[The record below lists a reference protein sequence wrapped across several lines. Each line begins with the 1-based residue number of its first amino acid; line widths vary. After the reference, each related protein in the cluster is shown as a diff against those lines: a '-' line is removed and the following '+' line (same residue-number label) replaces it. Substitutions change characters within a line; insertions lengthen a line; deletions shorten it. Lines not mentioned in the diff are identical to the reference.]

1 MARAPTAGIDRAKD
15 VGSEPV
21 VLPTGTVTFL
31 FSDIEGS
38 TERWET
44 HGEAMKAA
52 VARHEKL
59 VRQAI
64 SRHDGYIFK
73 MLGDAFCSA
82 FATAPNALKAAVE
95 AQRALA
101 MEDFSAVDGLRVR
114 MGLHTGSADE
124 RDADYFGPAVNR
136 VARLMSIGHGAQVLL
151 SDTTH
156 ALVQNE
162 PPPETIFTDLGSH
175 RLKDL
180 AQPEHVWQVTLSGH
194 KSDFQPL
201 KSLDALPNN
210 LPIQVTSFRGRERD
224 LEDLKLHLL
233 EHRLITLVGAGGV
246 GKTRLAVQLGA
257 EVLDRFPDG
266 VWISDLAPIADA
278 ELVSSVV
285 AKALGVSQA
294 QVRLTDESITHSLK
308 GRQLL
313 LVLDNCEHVVETA
326 AALADAIHC
335 HCPDVRILVTS
346 RQALGVHGEKV
357 VRLDSLAVPDKLAN
371 IQPTAALEFGAVA
384 LFTDRASLVDQSF
397 RLGGDNARTV
407 SDICRRLDG
416 IPLAIELAAARV
428 NVMSIPNLALR
439 LDERF
444 KVLTGGSRTALPR
457 QKTLTALF
465 DWSYDLLTP
474 DERVLFNRLSIF
486 AGSFTEDAAA
496 SVCAEDGAESADVL
510 DLIGSL
516 ADKSLMVVDKSG
528 NQERYRML
536 ESTRQYALGK
546 LAAGGE
552 YERLARRYANY
563 YCNFARQPERGL
575 SAIPLSEWLARI
587 EPELENLRA
596 TMDWTLVKGQEVA
609 LGAFLA
615 GALEMFWWHG
625 GLEAEGLRWIDLA
638 LHKIDAGQQPG
649 VAAQL
654 RQAFALLMSRVLYS

>member
-1 MARAPTAGIDRAKD
+1 VESTQAT
-15 VGSEPV
+15 
-21 VLPTGTVTFL
+21 LPTGTVTFL

-44 HGEAMKAA
+44 HPDAMKAA
-52 VARHEKL
+52 VARHEEL

-64 SRHDGYIFK
+64 FQYDGYVFK
-73 MLGDAFCSA
+73 TLGDAFCAA
-82 FATAPNALKAAVE
+82 FATAPDALNAAVE
-95 AQRALA
+95 AQRALGT
-101 MEDFSAVDGLRVR
+101 EDFSAVDGLRVR
-114 MGLHTGSADE
+114 MGLHTGSAEE

-136 VARLMSIGHGAQVLL
+136 VARLASIGHGAQVLL

-162 PPPETIFTDLGSH
+162 APRGTTFTDLGSH

-180 AQPEHVWQVTLSGH
+180 AQPEHVWQLTLNSD

-201 KSLDALPNN
+201 KSLDALPHN
-210 LPIQVTSFRGRERD
+210 LPIQVTSFLGRDGD

-266 VWISDLAPIADA
+266 VWICDLAPIADA

-294 QVRLTDESITHSLK
+294 QVRLTDESITQSLK

-313 LVLDNCEHVVETA
+313 LVLDNCEHVLETA
-326 AALADAIHC
+326 AALTDAIHC

-346 RQALGVHGEKV
+346 RQALGVRGEKV
-357 VRLDSLAVPDKLAN
+357 VRLDSLAVPEKLTN
-371 IQPTAALEFGAVA
+371 IHPTAALEFGAVA
-384 LFTDRASLVDQSF
+384 LFADRASLADRSF
-397 RLGGDNARTV
+397 RLDGDNARIV

-428 NVMSIPNLALR
+428 NVMSVHNIAQR

-457 QKTLTALF
+457 QKTLRALF

-474 DERVLFNRLSIF
+474 EERVLFHQMAIF
-486 AGSFTEDAAA
+486 AGSFTHDAAA
-496 SVCAEDGAESADVL
+496 FVCADDGAEVADVL
-510 DLIGSL
+510 DLMASL
-516 ADKSLMVVDKSG
+516 ADKSLMVVDTSG
-528 NQERYRML
+528 NEERYRVL

-546 LAAGGE
+546 LAASGE
-552 YERLARRYANY
+552 HERLSRRHADYF
-563 YCNFARQPERGL
+563 CSFARHPERGFG
-575 SAIPLSEWLARI
+575 AIPLSEFLARL
-587 EPELENLRA
+587 EPELENIRA
-596 TMDWTLVKGQEVA
+596 AMDWALVRDQEVA
-609 LGAFLA
+609 LGASLA
-615 GALEMFWWHG
+615 AALEMFWWHG
-625 GLEAEGLRWIDLA
+625 GVEAEGLRWIDLA
-638 LHKIDAGQQPG
+638 LRKIDEVQQPA

-654 RQAFALLMSRVLYS
+654 RQALALLMSRVLYS

>member
-1 MARAPTAGIDRAKD
+1 VQSKPAA
-15 VGSEPV
+15 
-21 VLPTGTVTFL
+21 LPTGTITFL

-44 HGEAMKAA
+44 HRDVMKAA

-59 VRQAI
+59 VREAI
-64 SRHDGYIFK
+64 ARYDGYVFK
-73 MLGDAFCSA
+73 TLGDAFCSA
-82 FATAPNALKAAVE
+82 FDTAQSALNAAVE
-95 AQRALA
+95 AQRALGT
-101 MEDFSAVDGLRVR
+101 EDFSAVDGLRVR
-114 MGLHTGSADE
+114 MGLHTGVAEE

-136 VARLMSIGHGAQVLL
+136 VTRLMSIGHGAQVLL
-151 SDTTH
+151 SDSTH
-156 ALVQNE
+156 ALVQNDA
-162 PPPETIFTDLGSH
+162 PQGTTFTDLGLH

-180 AQPEHVWQVTLSGH
+180 AQPEHVWQVTLNGH

-201 KSLDALPNN
+201 KSLDALPHN
-210 LPIQVTSFRGRERD
+210 LPIQVTSFRGREGD
-224 LEDLKLHLL
+224 LEDLKAHLV

-257 EVLDRFPDG
+257 EVLDHFPDG

-294 QVRLTDESITHSLK
+294 QVRLTDESITQSLQ

-313 LVLDNCEHVVETA
+313 LVLDNCEHVLETA

-335 HCPDVRILVTS
+335 HCPNVRILATS
-346 RQALGVHGEKV
+346 RQALGVSGEKV
-357 VRLDSLAVPDKLAN
+357 IRLDSLAVPAKLAN
-371 IQPTAALEFGAVA
+371 INPTAALEFGAVA
-384 LFTDRASLVDQSF
+384 LFTDRATLANQSF
-397 RLGGDNARTV
+397 RLGGDNARIV

-428 NVMSIPNLALR
+428 NVMSVPNLAQR

-474 DERVLFNRLSIF
+474 EERILFNRVAIF
-486 AGSFTEDAAA
+486 AGSFTQDAAA
-496 SVCAEDGAESADVL
+496 FVCADDGAEYADVL
-510 DLIGSL
+510 DLIASL
-516 ADKSLMVVDKSG
+516 ADKSLMVVDTSG
-528 NQERYRML
+528 NQERYRVL

-546 LAAGGE
+546 LGASGE
-552 YERLARRYANY
+552 QPRLARRHADYF
-563 YCNFARQPERGL
+563 CSFARQPETGTGAL
-575 SAIPLSEWLARI
+575 PLSELLARL
-587 EPELENLRA
+587 EPELENFRA
-596 TMDWTLVKGQEVA
+596 AMDWALVKGQDVA
-609 LGAFLA
+609 LGGSLA
-615 GALEMFWWHG
+615 GALQMFWWHG
-625 GLEAEGLRWIDLA
+625 GVEAEGLRWIGLA
-638 LHKIDAGQQPG
+638 LQKIDEAEQPA

-654 RQAFALLMSRVLYS
+654 RQALALLMSRVLYS

>member
-1 MARAPTAGIDRAKD
+1 VESTHAA
-15 VGSEPV
+15 
-21 VLPTGTVTFL
+21 LPTGTVTFL

-38 TERWET
+38 TERWES
-44 HGEAMKAA
+44 HRDAMKAA
-52 VARHEKL
+52 VARHEEL

-64 SRHDGYIFK
+64 SRHDGYVFK
-73 MLGDAFCSA
+73 TLGDAFCAA
-82 FATAPNALKAAVE
+82 FATAPNALNAAVD
-95 AQRALA
+95 AQRALCS
-101 MEDFSAVDGLRVR
+101 EDFSAVGGLRVR
-114 MGLHTGSADE
+114 MGLHTGSAEE

-136 VARLMSIGHGAQVLL
+136 VARLASIGHGAQVLL

-162 PPPETIFTDLGSH
+162 PPRDTTFTDLGSH

-180 AQPEHVWQVTLSGH
+180 AQPEHVWQLTLSGD

-210 LPIQVTSFRGRERD
+210 LPIQVTSFLGRD
-224 LEDLKLHLL
+224 GDVEDLKLHFV

-257 EVLDRFPDG
+257 EMLDRFPDG
-266 VWISDLAPIADA
+266 VWICDLAPIADA

-294 QVRLTDESITHSLK
+294 QVRLSDESIIQSLK

-313 LVLDNCEHVVETA
+313 LVLDNCEHLLETA

-335 HCPDVRILVTS
+335 HCPNVRLLVTS
-346 RQALGVHGEKV
+346 RQALGVRGEKV
-357 VRLDSLAVPDKLAN
+357 VRLDSLAVPDNRTN
-371 IQPTAALEFGAVA
+371 IHPSAALEFGAVA
-384 LFTDRASLVDQSF
+384 LFADRASLVDQSF
-397 RLGGDNARTV
+397 RLDGDNVRVV

-428 NVMSIPNLALR
+428 NVMSVPNIAQR

-457 QKTLTALF
+457 QKTLRALF

-474 DERVLFNRLSIF
+474 EERLLFNQMAIF
-486 AGSFTEDAAA
+486 AGSFTHDAAA
-496 SVCAEDGAESADVL
+496 FVCADDADVL
-510 DLIGSL
+510 DLIASL
-516 ADKSLMVVDKSG
+516 ADKSLMVVDTSG
-528 NQERYRML
+528 NQERYRVL

-546 LAAGGE
+546 LAASGE
-552 YERLARRYANY
+552 HERLARRHADYFRS
-563 YCNFARQPERGL
+563 FAEHPERSFGT
-575 SAIPLSEWLARI
+575 IPLSEWLARL

-596 TMDWTLVKGQEVA
+596 AMDWALVKGQEVP
-609 LGAFLA
+609 LGASLA
-615 GALEMFWWHG
+615 AALQMFWWHG
-625 GLEAEGLRWIDLA
+625 GVEAEGLRWIELA
-638 LHKIDAGQQPG
+638 LGKIDEDQEPA
-649 VAAQL
+649 VATQL
-654 RQAFALLMSRVLYS
+654 RQALALLMSRVLYS